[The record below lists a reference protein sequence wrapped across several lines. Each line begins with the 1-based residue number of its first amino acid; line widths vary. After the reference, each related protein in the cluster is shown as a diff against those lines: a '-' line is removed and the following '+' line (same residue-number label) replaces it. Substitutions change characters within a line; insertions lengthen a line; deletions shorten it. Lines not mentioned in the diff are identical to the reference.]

1 MVKCP
6 KCSFDNQ
13 EGALFC
19 EQCRED
25 LGPPCPWRASWKP
38 WRWKPSPS
46 RPVADVVAVAD
57 AVVVAALR
65 PRRRRRCEA
74 APAPAAAAAARRPG
88 SAPPALFRAA
98 GSKPK
103 LVVVR
108 GQKLNVEFPIYGDM
122 NFIGRADE
130 KPVDIDLE
138 EQEPPERIHSSRQHA
153 VIHFDEAAGNLTIED
168 LNSANGTYVNRA
180 RIYPGQK
187 KQLFVN
193 DVVQIGNVH
202 LKLSGVA
209 AQYCASR
216 CSVPQWFNFDHRGT
230 EH

>member
-25 LGPPCPWRASWKP
+25 LGGVVMEA
-38 WRWKPSPS
+38 
-46 RPVADVVAVAD
+46 VAVEAVAVEDDVVAVAE
-57 AVVVAALR
+57 AVVVAEPVAAAVVET
-65 PRRRRRCEA
+65 PAAA
-74 APAPAAAAAARRPG
+74 APAPAAAAAPAPTG
-88 SAPPALFRAA
+88 SSVPA

-122 NFIGRADE
+122 NFLGRADE

-138 EQEPPERIHSSRQHA
+138 EQEPPDRIHSSRQHA

-168 LNSANGTYVNRA
+168 LNSANGTYVNRT

-202 LKLSGVA
+202 LKV
-209 AQYCASR
+209 Q
-216 CSVPQWFNFDHRGT
+216 V
-230 EH
+230 

>member
-1 MVKCP
+1 MAKCP
-6 KCSFDNQ
+6 KCGFENQ
-13 EGALFC
+13 EGSLFC

-25 LGPPCPWRASWKP
+25 LGAALPIAGVVEA
-38 WRWKPSPS
+38 
-46 RPVADVVAVAD
+46 VAVDDAVLAEAVVVAVAEPIAAHPVAEAAPVAS
-57 AVVVAALR
+57 AVPVAEPA
-65 PRRRRRCEA
+65 PAAAA
-74 APAPAAAAAARRPG
+74 APAPAAAPVAAA
-88 SAPPALFRAA
+88 APAEAPAAA
-98 GSKPK
+98 GTSVPPGSKPK

-108 GQKLNVEFPIYGDM
+108 GQKVNVEFPIYGDM

-153 VIHFDEAAGNLTIED
+153 VIHFDEAGSTLTIED

-187 KQLFVN
+187 KQLFIN

-202 LKLSGVA
+202 LKLQA
-209 AQYCASR
+209 
-216 CSVPQWFNFDHRGT
+216 
-230 EH
+230 